1 MTLSKLQVILD
12 ASTSA
17 FNRKMEKAGKRL
29 QAFKVKA
36 ANMGKTMMAMGPQI
50 AAGIAA
56 FAGLGVATKKIF
68 DLGSAIAETQSK
80 FDTVFGPEA
89 SAQVQEF
96 LDGFAN
102 KAGLTNA
109 EAQNLI
115 ATTGAIAQGMGFA
128 QKESADFATEIT
140 KVSADLASFNNLP
153 SERVIRAVSSAL
165 TGEAEAMKTLGIQIK
180 QEEVTQLAMATTS
193 KKVAKALT
201 SQERAT
207 ATLELITRKAG
218 VQIGDLDRTQGSAAN
233 VAKRLGAGFKEIR
246 DIIATALMPAFGD
259 VLDWLTDAQGSFDNM
274 KQAIKDNSDQIAQ
287 FGRVFFAWMKALAL
301 SMAVPIRALFNM
313 GQMIFDV
320 TRAMRDLVLLDWRSA
335 KAHMGDFMKNMEDG
349 LSSIP
354 IAGEAIGDAINES
367 LTLYGGSWEET
378 EKAINNAN
386 EAMEEFVAPEKTD
399 GLKKVTDKVDEVTKT
414 VQTLN
419 QQLHT
424 AAVGFADDFIG
435 RMISSAN
442 NGENALKGFFEN
454 MRKRIVAM
462 TLEWLAF
469 KALTSVFGDS
479 QFVQELTGF
488 TPKGTSADRAIQN
501 MPQQSRRSIHEQT
514 MKAGQTVNQTINF
527 SVSAMDG
534 RDASRFLQENKGTIA
549 SVVSDAARDSTGFR
563 AQLLGGTG

>member
-29 QAFKVKA
+29 QAFKMKA

-50 AAGIAA
+50 AAGVAA
-56 FAGLGVATKKIF
+56 FVGLGVATKKIF
-68 DLGSAIAETQSK
+68 DLGSAMEETQSK
-80 FDTVFGPEA
+80 FDTVFGPAA
-89 SAQVQEF
+89 SAQVQKF

-102 KAGLTNA
+102 KAGLTNT
-109 EAQNLI
+109 EAQGLI
-115 ATTGAIAQGMGFA
+115 ATTGAITQGLGFTQQA
-128 QKESADFATEIT
+128 SSEVSMEIT
-140 KVSADLASFNNLP
+140 RLAADLSSFNNIPTESTLL
-153 SERVIRAVSSAL
+153 AVNSAL
-165 TGEAEAMKTLGIQIK
+165 TGEREQLKRLGIVVR
-180 QEEVTQLAMATTS
+180 EVDVQQRAFEQTG
-193 KKVAKALT
+193 KKTAAALT
-201 SQERAT
+201 AQEKAT
-207 ATLELITRKAG
+207 ATLSLITEKAG
-218 VQIGDLDRTQGSAAN
+218 VAVGDLDRTQGSAAN
-233 VAKRLGAGFKEIR
+233 VARRMSASFKDIR
-246 DIIATALMPAFGD
+246 DTIASALMPAFGD
-259 VLDWLTDAQGSFDNM
+259 VLEWLNDAQGSFDNM

-287 FGRVFFAWMKALAL
+287 FGRVFFAWMKAIAMSL
-301 SMAVPIRALFNM
+301 AVPIRALFNM

-335 KAHMGDFMKNMEDG
+335 KDHMGDFMKNMEDG

-354 IAGEAIGDAINES
+354 IAGEAIGDAINEA
-367 LTLYGGSWEET
+367 LTFYGGSWETT
-378 EKAINNAN
+378 EKAINDAN

-488 TPKGTSADRAIQN
+488 TPKGTSADRAIKN
-501 MPQQSRRSIHEQT
+501 MPQQHRKSIHEQT